1 VFEEFR
7 AYTRAARMPTRP
19 PPRGNLTAALA
30 LAAGFELIVNRLLGH
45 LFTVP
50 TCHTALGCLA
60 LRFGPFLLY
69 LTGLLALV
77 VVTGGVAGHLWRGEL
92 FPRGMRFT
100 VAALTLVF
108 VLLLAASLFFGR
120 VPPRYETHLKTS
132 FGFVAGMVALAFLVS
147 GAAPLRARLG
157 LVLFALPPLL
167 HVAAFVAA
175 QATWWRDGWVGPE
188 RITLLGEVALV
199 LAAAASP
206 LLLLRGPLKLNR
218 TAPGLAMA
226 AGLTTFFF
234 VASLGRP
241 DLMQALALY
250 GLHLDLPRVWSPLGV
265 GYTLALLGF
274 TVTLASLLLGSS
286 TARLAGFGLALI
298 ALGGYQTASPVELAL
313 TLTGLV
319 ALATGLARQASSLPE
334 DRRASSPAELRSLLA
349 SIGEQ
354 IADASH
360 GHGGSAAP
368 IVEVDPGEGPEENRG
383 TLRTVRRGRPVA
395 LVARRAG
402 RGLDDLK
409 VVVGAPPANTAPDA
423 TIESHE
429 TWLARRPETR
439 PAGTRIK
446 TDDPAFDRKWGVYG
460 QAPLGDR
467 SLRKRVLAQREGTIK
482 LWSGVAAELVV
493 SARLTS
499 GENGS
504 SRGRDPLGAVIETID
519 LLEDLVEASEPP
531 PAPAPSHEPATSN

>member
-1 VFEEFR
+1 
-7 AYTRAARMPTRP
+7 MPTRP

-50 TCHTALGCLA
+50 TCHTVLGCLT
-60 LRFGPFLLY
+60 LRLGPFLLY
-69 LTGLLALV
+69 LTGLMALV

-120 VPPRYETHLKTS
+120 VPVRYETHLKTS
-132 FGFVAGMVALAFLVS
+132 FGFVAGMVALAFTVS
-147 GAAPLRARLG
+147 GSAPLRARLG
-157 LVLFALPPLL
+157 LVLFALPSLL

-188 RITLLGEVALV
+188 RITLMGEVALV

-206 LLLLRGPLKLNR
+206 ILLLPHPVKLNR
-218 TAPGLAMA
+218 TAPALAMA

-234 VASLGRP
+234 VASIGRP
-241 DLMQALALY
+241 DLMQALGLY
-250 GLHLDLPRVWSPLGV
+250 GLHLDLPRVWSPLGA
-265 GYTLALLGF
+265 GYTVALLGF
-274 TVTLASLLLGSS
+274 TLTLASLLLGSS
-286 TARLAGFGLALI
+286 AARLAGLGLALV

-313 TLTGLV
+313 TLAGLV
-319 ALATGLARQASSLPE
+319 ALATGLGRQASSPPE
-334 DRRASSPAELRSLLA
+334 GRRATSPAELRNILA

-354 IADASH
+354 IADKSN
-360 GHGGSAAP
+360 GNGAAAVS
-368 IVEVDPGEGPEENRG
+368 IVEVAPGEDPDENRG
-383 TLRTVRRGRPVA
+383 TVRTVRRGRPVA

-402 RGLDDLK
+402 RGVEDLK
-409 VVVGAPPANTAPDA
+409 IVVGAPPSNTAPDA

-439 PAGTRIK
+439 PAGLRIK

-460 QAPLGDR
+460 HAPLGDR
-467 SLRKRVLAQREGTIK
+467 ALRKRVLAQREGTIK

-493 SARLTS
+493 SPRMTG
-499 GENGS
+499 GENGT
-504 SRGRDPLGAVIETID
+504 SRNRDPLGAVIETVD
-519 LLEDLVEASEPP
+519 LLEDLVEASERP
-531 PAPAPSHEPATSN
+531 PAPAPSHEPATST